1 MISRAV
7 LRRGLSTTAT
17 RPLRRVAVVGAGP
30 SGFYAAKYLIKELD
44 PSGRIDILERLG

>member
-7 LRRGLSTTAT
+7 LRRGLST